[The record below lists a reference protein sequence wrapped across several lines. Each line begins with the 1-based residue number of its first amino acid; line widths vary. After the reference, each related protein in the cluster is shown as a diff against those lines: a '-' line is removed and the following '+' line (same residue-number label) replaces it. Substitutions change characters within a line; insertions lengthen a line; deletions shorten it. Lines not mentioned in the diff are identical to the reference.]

1 MALTLR
7 LPLPYPLSVN
17 LRMTTAAQPT
27 RPHRLSFTSA
37 LAAVALAWCCQ
48 GVQAQDMG
56 MGGDGPQRG
65 DVDVSLGLGLLV
77 GPAYLGSDEHKVRGL
92 PLIQARWRN
101 GFFAGTT
108 GLGYRWGGN
117 EPLSGGLRLGIDPG
131 RDQDDADALR
141 GMGDIPL
148 RPELGAFFNYKLV
161 PAMTLSGGLRYG
173 SGDDRKG
180 LRGDLSLTG
189 MLPLSPEQRVLITIS
204 TQWAN
209 QEAQRSA
216 FGVTAAQALRSGSAI
231 YTPSSGLRDVGLR
244 VGYGHTLSPK
254 LSLNMGLQ
262 FTHLLGDAADSPITR
277 RSNGVG
283 ASAMLMWR
291 L

>member
-1 MALTLR
+1 MTFALN
-7 LPLPYPLSVN
+7 P
-17 LRMTTAAQPT
+17 AA
-27 RPHRLSFTSA
+27 RAIA
-37 LAAVALAWCCQ
+37 LAALATALTATLTTAH
-48 GVQAQDMG
+48 AQDMG
-56 MGGDGPQRG
+56 GDGGPQRN
-65 DVDVSLGLGLLV
+65 DVDVSLGFGPSA
-77 GPAYLGSDEHKVRGL
+77 GPAYAGSDDNKVRAL

-108 GLGYRWGGN
+108 GLGYRWGGT

-131 RDQDDADALR
+131 RDQDDSADLR

-180 LRGDLSLTG
+180 LRGDLALTG
-189 MLPLSPEQRVLITIS
+189 MLPISPEQRVLITIS

-209 QEAQRSA
+209 QAAQQSA
-216 FGVTAAQALRSGSAI
+216 FGVSAAQSLRSGYAV
-231 YTPSSGLRDVGLR
+231 YTPGAGLRDVGLR
-244 VGYGHTLSPK
+244 LGYGHTISPK
-254 LSLNMGLQ
+254 LSLMLGLQ
-262 FTHLLGDAADSPITR
+262 FTHLLGDAADSPLTR
-277 RSNGVG
+277 RSTGVG
-283 ASAMLMWR
+283 ANAMLMWR